1 MEIEEEF
8 LIRTTDRSNRLIA
21 NVMLYANLTCVIFLV
36 ARNFKLFSMSY
47 EFTLMCWGISFVF
60 SLLMNIFVRFNVNRT
75 VTMYLGLIG
84 VVTLTAIMGSNS
96 RIGIHITYAFATLFS
111 CLYLQKKYTIV
122 AASMGYTGLV
132 ISIFIKSQSMYLLD
146 LTSDTPRDYFIP
158 AVAGYTIEYILL
170 IITCLSITKI
180 LRKTVLDLQER
191 NKRIRNLQ
199 FQELQT
205 FANLV
210 ESRDNFSGQHIKRTS
225 KYVEILCNEL
235 SKTEKYKAILTDEVI
250 NRIVEAAPLHDL
262 GKIQIPDDILK
273 KPGKLT
279 PEEYETMKTHS
290 EIGYNMINAYLPE
303 IIDEELLMYSEMMAL
318 YHHEHFDGTGYPRGL
333 EGNQIPLCARIMTVA
348 DVLDALLSKRHYKDS
363 FSLEEAL
370 DIMRNET
377 GKTFDPDIIEC
388 LMKVI
393 PLIRNVNSQNEPLDN
408 GEELEEMAEA

>member
-36 ARNFKLFSMSY
+36 ERNFKLFSMSY
-47 EFTLMCWGISFVF
+47 EFTLVCWGISFVF

-122 AASMGYTGLV
+122 AASMGYIGLV

-158 AVAGYTIEYILL
+158 VVEGYTFEYILL

-180 LRKTVLDLQER
+180 LRKTVLDPQDR
-191 NKRIRNLQ
+191 HKRIRNLQ

-393 PLIRNVNSQNEPLDN
+393 PLIRNVNSQNELHDE
-408 GEELEEMAEA
+408 GVELEELAEA

>member
-8 LIRTTDRSNRLIA
+8 LNRTTDRSNRLIA

-36 ARNFKLFSMSY
+36 ARYFKLFSMAY
-47 EFTLMCWGISFVF
+47 EFTLLCWIISFIF
-60 SLLMNIFVRFNVNRT
+60 ALLMNMFVHFNVNRT

-84 VVTLTAIMGSNS
+84 VVTMTAIMGSNS

-111 CLYLQKKYTIV
+111 CLYLQRKYTIV

-146 LTSDTPRDYFIP
+146 LTSDTPKDYFIP
-158 AVAGYTIEYILL
+158 VVAGYTIEYVLL
-170 IITCLSITKI
+170 IVTCLSITKI

-210 ESRDNFSGQHIKRTS
+210 ESRDKFSGQHIKRTS

-273 KPGKLT
+273 KPGRLT

-290 EIGYNMINAYLPE
+290 EIGYNMINSYLPE

-370 DIMRNET
+370 DIMRKET
-377 GKTFDPDIIEC
+377 GKTFDPDIVEC

-408 GEELEEMAEA
+408 GEELEEMAEV